1 MEVLSPL
8 RPVFLPTEAKV
19 IRLKRMSEA
28 VNLPSPKVF
37 RQISPD
43 SSPARKT
50 ARFSESLS
58 TTTTN
63 PKRNA
68 LTRKDTMLPS
78 EIAEEKMFACDLCP
92 KTFFHRTALDI
103 HMESHDTTLPR
114 SRRSTGSSMTSLKVN
129 SIEFLG
135 EIEKE
140 LKDELDNAHKKK
152 LKCIK
157 CGKRFR
163 SKAKI
168 VLHSL
173 MKHS

>member
-19 IRLKRMSEA
+19 IRLKRLSEA
-28 VNLPSPKVF
+28 VNLPSPKVL
-37 RQISPD
+37 RQSSPYT
-43 SSPARKT
+43 SPARKT
-50 ARFSESLS
+50 ARFSFS
-58 TTTTN
+58 TKT
-63 PKRNA
+63 PKRTT
-68 LTRKDTMLPS
+68 LVRKDTMLPS
-78 EIAEEKMFACDLCP
+78 EIAEEKMYACELCP

-103 HMESHDTTLPR
+103 HCESHDTTLPR

-152 LKCIK
+152 LKCMK

-173 MKHS
+173 IKHS

>member
-19 IRLKRMSEA
+19 VRLKRLSESI
-28 VNLPSPKVF
+28 NLPSPKIA
-37 RQISPD
+37 RQLSPS

-50 ARFSESLS
+50 ARFSSP
-58 TTTTN
+58 TT
-63 PKRNA
+63 PQPRRKLLA
-68 LTRKDTMLPS
+68 RKDTMLPS
-78 EIAEEKMFACDLCP
+78 EIPEEKIYSCEICP

-103 HMESHDTTLPR
+103 HLESHDTLPR

-129 SIEFLG
+129 SINFLG

-152 LKCIK
+152 FKCIK

-173 MKHS
+173 IKHP